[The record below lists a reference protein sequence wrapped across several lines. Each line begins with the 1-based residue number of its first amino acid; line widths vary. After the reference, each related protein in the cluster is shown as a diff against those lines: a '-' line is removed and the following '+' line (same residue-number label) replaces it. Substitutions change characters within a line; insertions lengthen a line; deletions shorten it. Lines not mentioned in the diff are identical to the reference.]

1 MRPASSHSPHHQY
14 AIARNTTHEPHSV
27 SPPKANQS
35 ADDDHTM
42 STHTPSPHR
51 FLAPNPPS
59 TQNCK
64 QKPPSSLRNA
74 LAGQTPR
81 PDVATRQKPE
91 LQFKKLTPAKRFVIA
106 PTRPETSTE
115 GHTKGNER
123 SNGIWTDTRTE
134 VTLRSKP
141 RRKLERV
148 ESIEEASQS
157 SPIDRQDG
165 DEEVCLVQSIEHNGI
180 FASDDAREE
189 EDQEE
194 AMLFETVGP
203 NKRRRTSLLSS
214 PSRQRDI
221 EPCIPVPAHNATTH
235 RFKVAAPRTPAP
247 FGVSHTTTQI
257 STTPGPSTTSA
268 LHRPHFLLPALPTS
282 PPKPSKPLPEIF
294 SPSRKNGK
302 YIPDGLASTVTGWI
316 IETANT
322 GFVAQDRSSGI
333 NWGRD
338 REEGVRMKVRVE
350 VISTGADKTSQES
363 EVECYPGSVIFV
375 RGATEPGLYNAS
387 RSLSDFGEEGE
398 SRVLLAGQGGTRGS
412 GGVKIKVGG
421 IVGIRAPMWDVDVSG
436 EKWVVGVDWV
446 VL

>member
-1 MRPASSHSPHHQY
+1 
-14 AIARNTTHEPHSV
+14 
-27 SPPKANQS
+27 
-35 ADDDHTM
+35 M
-42 STHTPSPHR
+42 STHIPSPHR
-51 FLAPNPPS
+51 FLAPYPPS

-74 LAGQTPR
+74 LAGQTPK
-81 PDVATRQKPE
+81 PAVTTRQVTE
-91 LQFKKLTPAKRFVIA
+91 LQLKKLTPAKRFVIA

-115 GHTKGNER
+115 GHTKGKER
-123 SNGIWTDTRTE
+123 SNETCTDTRAE
-134 VTLRSKP
+134 VTPRSKP

-157 SPIDRQDG
+157 SITAGQDG
-165 DEEVCLVQSIEHNGI
+165 DEEVRLVQSIERNSI
-180 FASDDAREE
+180 IISDEAREE
-189 EDQEE
+189 ENQEE
-194 AMLFETVGP
+194 EMLFETVRP
-203 NKRRRTSLLSS
+203 TKRRRTSPLSS
-214 PSRQRDI
+214 PSRQREI
-221 EPCIPVPAHNATTH
+221 EPRTPVPAHNAATTH

-247 FGVSHTTTQI
+247 FGVSLTTTLI
-257 STTPGPSTTSA
+257 STTPGPSTTA
-268 LHRPHFLLPALPTS
+268 APHRPHFLLPALPTS

-302 YIPDGLASTVTGWI
+302 YISDGLASTVTGWI
-316 IETANT
+316 IETANSS
-322 GFVAQDRSSGI
+322 FVAQDRSSGI

-338 REEGVRMKVRVE
+338 REEGVRMKVRME
-350 VISTGADKTSQES
+350 VISTGAVETSQQS
-363 EVECYPGSVIFV
+363 EVECYAGSVIFV

-387 RSLSDFGEEGE
+387 RSPSDFGEEGE

-421 IVGIRAPMWDVDVSG
+421 IVGVRAPMWDVDVSG